1 MAEFIE
7 FLSKDA
13 LKDLQTANAELVT
26 MISNVDKVGTKM
38 KGITTPSGSDSAIK
52 GLTAEYQK
60 QEKIITNL
68 QNKVVKANEVAQRQ
82 AEKTRLAEI
91 KLAQQR
97 EQAFDKFDK
106 NLARE
111 QAKLNASLNLYNK
124 TQKQLNNITASYNDL
139 ITRKLRYNNLSDNEE
154 KRLLTLQR
162 VTERYNTT

>member
-7 FLSKDA
+7 FLSPSA

-60 QEKIITNL
+60 QEKAIVNL
-68 QNKVVKANEVAQRQ
+68 QNKVVKANEIAQRQ

-97 EQAFDKFDK
+97 EKAFDNFDK
-106 NLARE
+106 NALRE

-124 TQKQLNNITASYNDL
+124 TQQQLNKISSYGN
-139 ITRKLRYNNLSDNEE
+139 SFVFEA
-154 KRLLTLQR
+154 
-162 VTERYNTT
+162 